1 LKSFDNDALLLRNFH
16 VVFHVFFPS
25 FFQVNVTLP
34 QLKPD
39 YEKLAQQLYTIGSSK
54 TVKSKQRELL
64 YELSKQ
70 FKDLAQDVY
79 PLAPNDLEEV
89 EAKIPKV
96 KVSKIT
102 ARRVKEEL
110 NR

>member
-1 LKSFDNDALLLRNFH
+1 MIFA
-16 VVFHVFFPS
+16 S

-70 FKDLAQDVY
+70 FKDLSQDVY
-79 PLAPNDLEEV
+79 PLAPHDLEEE